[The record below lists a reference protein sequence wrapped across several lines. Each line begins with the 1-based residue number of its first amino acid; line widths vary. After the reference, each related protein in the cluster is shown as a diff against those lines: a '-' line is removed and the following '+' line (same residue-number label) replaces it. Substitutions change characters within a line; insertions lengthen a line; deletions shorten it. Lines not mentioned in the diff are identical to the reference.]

1 MAGPDEESAQL
12 LPNIEQQRGRTSSES
27 ISEASTTSLVF
38 ERIGERVGAANEKP
52 MNGHDAAGSAKQYR
66 SRQSIPYADEGHVR
80 DERTNASVE
89 DEESGDILE
98 TGPFLNGDV
107 AGKSVDKKF
116 RRLIWVVGCVFVG
129 AWLVALALFLFSQ
142 AYRHTSAVPHDP
154 TATATR
160 GNGKKVT
167 LDQVLSQQWR
177 PRKQS
182 ISWIEGANG
191 EDGLL
196 LEQGVAGKDYLVVED
211 VRSNRSLGDATVLET
226 KTLMKDGYFR
236 FKEEGLSS
244 RYVFPS
250 KDLKKVLVA
259 TDVQSNW
266 RHSFYARYWIFDVE
280 TQTAQPL
287 DPANKDGRVQ
297 LASWSPQSDA
307 VAFVRDNN
315 LFLRK
320 LSSSSATRI
329 TTDGGPNYFYGVPDW
344 VYEEEVFGGNS
355 ATWWAEDGKY
365 LAFLRTNESQVPEY
379 PIQYFVS
386 RPSGVQPLPGEENYP
401 EVRQIKY
408 PKAGAPNPT
417 VDLLFYDVGKG
428 DVFEVKV
435 AGAFQPDNLLITEVI
450 WAGSTGK
457 ALIRETNRE
466 SDVLRMVLVDVTTRT
481 GKPVRSQ
488 DVQKLDGGWFEISQQ
503 TRYIPADLSR
513 GRPHDGYIDTVIHEN
528 YDHLG
533 YFTPLDNLDPIM
545 LTSGDWEVVDAPSAV
560 DLEKNLVYFVSTKE
574 SPIQRQVYSVNL
586 NGTDM
591 RPLTNTDD
599 EGHYDVSF
607 SSGAGYAFLSY
618 DGPNIPWQ
626 KVVNTPSNSKHYEKV
641 IEENAGLAD
650 MAKKHELPIQIFSTV
665 NVDGFDLQVVE
676 RRPPHFDE
684 NKQYPVLFYLYGG
697 PGSQTVSK
705 KFNVDFQAYVAAN
718 LGYIVVTVD
727 GRGTGWIGRK
737 ARTIIR
743 GNIGYYEAYD
753 QIAAAKIW
761 AEKKYVDSSRL
772 AIWGWSYG
780 GFMTLKVLEQ
790 DAGQTFSYGMSVAPV
805 TDWRF
810 YDSVYTERYMHMPQH
825 NQQGYDNS
833 SIHNTT
839 ALQQNVRFL
848 IMHGVAD
855 DNVHMQNSLTLLDR
869 LDVAGVENYD
879 VHVFPDSDHSI
890 YFHNANKIVYD
901 SKSFRATLQRTCANV
916 VHRIEQLGDKRI

>member
-1 MAGPDEESAQL
+1 MPDSNEEAARFLPAAQQEESR
-12 LPNIEQQRGRTSSES
+12 PSNETM
-27 ISEASTTSLVF
+27 SEASTTSLIF
-38 ERIGERVGAANEKP
+38 ERISERTIERPKSGHPSVAALSP
-52 MNGHDAAGSAKQYR
+52 YL
-66 SRQSIPYADEGHVR
+66 SRQSAPYTDDGQTEHGR
-80 DERTNASVE
+80 GDDSLE
-89 DEESGDILE
+89 DEESGDIPE
-98 TGPFLNGDV
+98 TGPFLDGDT
-107 AGKSVDKKF
+107 AGKSVDKRF
-116 RRLIWVVGCVFVG
+116 RRLIWIVGGVFVG

-142 AYRHTSAVPHDP
+142 AYAHTSEIPHDP

-160 GNGKKVT
+160 VSGKKIT
-167 LDQVLSQQWR
+167 LDQVLGPQWR

-182 ISWIEGANG
+182 LSWIESPSGG
-191 EDGLL
+191 DGLL
-196 LEQGVAGKDYLVVED
+196 LEQAVTGKDYLVVED
-211 VRSNRSLGDATVLET
+211 VRGGKSDEDAQRFET
-226 KTLMKDGYFR
+226 RTLMKNGYFTFQQER
-236 FKEEGLSS
+236 LSAGL
-244 RYVFPS
+244 VFPS

-259 TDVQSNW
+259 TDVQQNW

-280 TQTAQPL
+280 TQQVQPL
-287 DPANKDGRVQ
+287 DETNKDGRVQ
-297 LASWSPQSDA
+297 FASWSPQSDA
-307 VAFVRDNN
+307 IVFVRDND

-320 LSSSSATRI
+320 LSSSAATRI

-344 VYEEEVFGGNS
+344 VYEEEVFGSNA
-355 ATWWAEDGKY
+355 ATWWSEDGKY

-379 PIQYFVS
+379 PIQFFVS

-401 EVRQIKY
+401 EVRKIKY

-417 VDLLFYDVGKG
+417 VDLLFYDVGRG

-435 AGAFQPDNLLITEVI
+435 AGAFEPDDLLITEVI

-466 SDVLRMVLVDVTTRT
+466 SDVLRMILVDVATRT
-481 GKPVRSQ
+481 GKAVRNQ
-488 DVQKLDGGWFEISQQ
+488 DVQKLDGGWFEVSHE
-503 TRYIPADLSR
+503 TRYIPADPSN
-513 GRPHDGYIDTVIHEN
+513 GRPEDGYIDTVIHDN

-533 YFTPLDNLDPIM
+533 YFTPLDNPNPIM
-545 LTSGDWEVVDAPSAV
+545 LTTGNWEVVDAPSAV
-560 DLEKNLVYFVSTKE
+560 DLKQNLVYFVSTKE

-586 NGTDM
+586 NGTNLEA
-591 RPLTNTDD
+591 LTDTSE
-599 EGHYDVSF
+599 EGYYDVSF

-626 KVVNTPSNSKHYEKV
+626 KVISTPSNPDHYEKV
-641 IEENAGLAD
+641 IEDNGRLAD

-665 NVDGFDLQVVE
+665 NIDGFDLQVVE

-684 NKQYPVLFYLYGG
+684 NKKYPVLFYLYGG

-705 KFNVDFQAYVAAN
+705 RFNVDFQAYVAAS

-727 GRGTGWIGRK
+727 GRGTGLIGRK

-753 QIAAAKIW
+753 QISTAKMW
-761 AEKKYVDSSRL
+761 AEKKYVDPSRL

-810 YDSVYTERYMHMPQH
+810 YDSIYTERYMHMPQH
-825 NQQGYDNS
+825 NQQGYENS

-848 IMHGVAD
+848 MMHGVAD
-855 DNVHMQNSLTLLDR
+855 DNVHMQNSLTLLDK
-869 LDVAGVENYD
+869 LDMAGVENYD
-879 VHVFPDSDHSI
+879 VHVFPDSDHGI
-890 YFHNANKIVYD
+890 YFHNANRIVYD
-901 SKSFRATLQRTCANV
+901 SKISRQ
-916 VHRIEQLGDKRI
+916 GDKYKLTIYKN